1 MDKGFFATYFDFSN
15 IKTESFLIA
24 TKETLYMTFVS
35 MFFVIIIGLLLG
47 LMLFYFGKSKKSSSK
62 LAYEVVSLISNTF
75 RSIPF
80 IILMILLFPIV
91 KSLIGTML
99 GPSAAIPALVLS
111 AAPFYARL
119 VDIAFREV
127 DSGVLEASTAM
138 GATQFQIIYK
148 VLIPESLPALIS
160 GVTVTTITMIGFTA
174 MAGAVGAGGLGT
186 LAYQAGFMGNDY
198 PVIML
203 ATILILVIVFIIQGI
218 GDLCVKL
225 LDKR

>member
-1 MDKGFFATYFDFSN
+1 MDKGFFATYFDFSQ
-15 IKTESFLIA
+15 IKPESFITA

-47 LMLFYFGKSKKSSSK
+47 LLLFYFGKSEKK
-62 LAYEVVSLISNTF
+62 LYRFGYEVVSLVSNTF

-80 IILMILLFPIV
+80 IILMILLFPVV
-91 KSLIGTML
+91 KALIGTML

-138 GATQFQIIYK
+138 GATQFQMIYK

-160 GVTVTTITMIGFTA
+160 
-174 MAGAVGAGGLGT
+174 
-186 LAYQAGFMGNDY
+186 
-198 PVIML
+198 
-203 ATILILVIVFIIQGI
+203 
-218 GDLCVKL
+218 
-225 LDKR
+225 

>member
-1 MDKGFFATYFDFSN
+1 MDKGFIETYFDFSN
-15 IKTESFLIA
+15 IKTESFVTA

-35 MFFVIIIGLLLG
+35 MFFVVVIGLLLG
-47 LMLFYFGKSKKSSSK
+47 LLLFYFGKSNKPVLKVG
-62 LAYEVVSLISNTF
+62 YGVVSLISNTF
-75 RSIPF
+75 RSVPF
-80 IILMILLFPIV
+80 IILMILLFPVV
-91 KSLIGTML
+91 KALIGTML

-138 GATQFQIIYK
+138 GANQFQIIYK

-160 GVTVTTITMIGFTA
+160 GITVTTITMIGFTA

-198 PVIML
+198 TIIML
-203 ATILILVIVFIIQGI
+203 ATILILIIVFIIQGI
-218 GDLCVKL
+218 GDFLVKL

>member
-1 MDKGFFATYFDFSN
+1 
-15 IKTESFLIA
+15 
-24 TKETLYMTFVS
+24 
-35 MFFVIIIGLLLG
+35 
-47 LMLFYFGKSKKSSSK
+47 
-62 LAYEVVSLISNTF
+62 
-75 RSIPF
+75 
-80 IILMILLFPIV
+80 MILLFPIV

-119 VDIAFREV
+119 VAIAFREV